1 MLQRSNFSA
10 RLLALAVSLSAGAGS
25 QFGCTE
31 EDIITP
37 TSDDAVSESSA
48 ALTLSGPKLVN
59 GSDAEALLN
68 PTRQSLLRDLTASST
83 SKPSVTLEANSKAVM
98 GIGLSWQGGKPTRAD
113 DALKF
118 VNLYQG
124 LLDDKINVS
133 EYQVGTSKLPCD
145 NAVVTLD
152 RVVDGIQVIGSRMTF
167 HFDENARLVYVTNGV
182 ASVPSFRKDVDPSTL
197 PGVSLLIKRL
207 GQTKPENAKRDTVL
221 VPMPDGTGLYKAE
234 LLSWINGG
242 RVQGVVAV
250 GDYAVSEIIDAQTQ
264 NEGRSS
270 TVAPKFAAG
279 ERSDVPSQISYR
291 SIGGLR
297 ISGVT
302 GELNPLET
310 AYRYLEEH
318 PTVFHTGAARCQ
330 YTPRSI
336 TENPTIPGVYT
347 ARLSQRHGS
356 VPVFGAE
363 LVIRMD
369 GANTIVSVTS
379 RTLGN
384 INISTT
390 PTVSAVQAINA
401 ALTLLN
407 NGGLASPAWRNS
419 VAEAR
424 AAIATAKLVI
434 LPRFMSRNLQ
444 VVEDRLAWQIDRGE
458 FTIMIDAHNQ
468 QPLWSSS
475 KRHAATIVNDARND
489 TELGYLAYTRVSLN
503 GITQPGAPTPPN
515 SDNATSRLGG
525 NVATT
530 LSRLQG
536 MYARNGVNEANL
548 IASTNVRLSIA
559 ACPNAYYDSFITNS
573 AFFCLGEASAD
584 VVGHEM
590 THGVIAHTSGLY
602 YADQSGA
609 INEAYADLIGNLND
623 LSPGWLLGEQ
633 TVSGTKRNM
642 LNPAAFGQPSHMSGY
657 VARTGACGP
666 WPWECDFGNVHTNS
680 GILNR
685 AHVLVTD
692 GLVGRFPGIGRERM
706 ERLAFAVMTQLPASA
721 TLNQVSGVTRDV
733 CDMFVAR
740 GVTTAPLGL
749 TFTSAHC
756 DVVTNAFNQVGLNP
770 GLDSGWAE
778 PTLGFAGTDTIHPP
792 GADGSLPLTPGL
804 CPITNIKL
812 QHQVGFPIF
821 PITVEG
827 DYDPATALPPRT
839 SILDWF
845 ATTRFVFS
853 TPVTAR
859 PFPLDTPVRTHRVAW
874 TSAYGVRPTYNTD
887 IQSPATCNPPTM
899 QNIPSAVTRAGF
911 EVGSVTGS
919 TSVAFG
925 RVVEPLG
932 AGCAFVNADL
942 ELLDGNGVRI
952 AGPGTNLTH
961 TITHWILFVPVN
973 FNATASI
980 ARRPT
985 AGDFTGVVN
994 MNWDLGQT
1002 VRARWVYNFTTTE
1015 TSPACLTPLPPG
1027 P

>member
-1 MLQRSNFSA
+1 
-10 RLLALAVSLSAGAGS
+10 
-25 QFGCTE
+25 
-31 EDIITP
+31 
-37 TSDDAVSESSA
+37 
-48 ALTLSGPKLVN
+48 
-59 GSDAEALLN
+59 
-68 PTRQSLLRDLTASST
+68 
-83 SKPSVTLEANSKAVM
+83 
-98 GIGLSWQGGKPTRAD
+98 
-113 DALKF
+113 
-118 VNLYQG
+118 
-124 LLDDKINVS
+124 
-133 EYQVGTSKLPCD
+133 
-145 NAVVTLD
+145 
-152 RVVDGIQVIGSRMTF
+152 
-167 HFDENARLVYVTNGV
+167 
-182 ASVPSFRKDVDPSTL
+182 
-197 PGVSLLIKRL
+197 
-207 GQTKPENAKRDTVL
+207 
-221 VPMPDGTGLYKAE
+221 
-234 LLSWINGG
+234 
-242 RVQGVVAV
+242 
-250 GDYAVSEIIDAQTQ
+250 
-264 NEGRSS
+264 
-270 TVAPKFAAG
+270 
-279 ERSDVPSQISYR
+279 
-291 SIGGLR
+291 
-297 ISGVT
+297 
-302 GELNPLET
+302 
-310 AYRYLEEH
+310 
-318 PTVFHTGAARCQ
+318 
-330 YTPRSI
+330 
-336 TENPTIPGVYT
+336 
-347 ARLSQRHGS
+347 
-356 VPVFGAE
+356 
-363 LVIRMD
+363 
-369 GANTIVSVTS
+369 
-379 RTLGN
+379 
-384 INISTT
+384 
-390 PTVSAVQAINA
+390 
-401 ALTLLN
+401 
-407 NGGLASPAWRNS
+407 
-419 VAEAR
+419 
-424 AAIATAKLVI
+424 
-434 LPRFMSRNLQ
+434 
-444 VVEDRLAWQIDRGE
+444 
-458 FTIMIDAHNQ
+458 
-468 QPLWSSS
+468 
-475 KRHAATIVNDARND
+475 
-489 TELGYLAYTRVSLN
+489 
-503 GITQPGAPTPPN
+503 
-515 SDNATSRLGG
+515 
-525 NVATT
+525 
-530 LSRLQG
+530 
-536 MYARNGVNEANL
+536 
-548 IASTNVRLSIA
+548 VRLSIA